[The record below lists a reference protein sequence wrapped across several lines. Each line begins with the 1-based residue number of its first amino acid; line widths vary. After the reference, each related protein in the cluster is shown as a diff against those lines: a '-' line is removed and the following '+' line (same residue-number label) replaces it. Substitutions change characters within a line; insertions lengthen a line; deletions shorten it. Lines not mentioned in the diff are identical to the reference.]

1 MVLLLHQV
9 VNIMKHEKLYDIFQI
24 KYHVTTDKIQKKTSL
39 GIAQTKMNIATEHA
53 VYAMNR
59 ILKELNSGS

>member
-24 KYHVTTDKIQKKTSL
+24 KYHVTTDK
-39 GIAQTKMNIATEHA
+39 
-53 VYAMNR
+53 V
-59 ILKELNSGS
+59 